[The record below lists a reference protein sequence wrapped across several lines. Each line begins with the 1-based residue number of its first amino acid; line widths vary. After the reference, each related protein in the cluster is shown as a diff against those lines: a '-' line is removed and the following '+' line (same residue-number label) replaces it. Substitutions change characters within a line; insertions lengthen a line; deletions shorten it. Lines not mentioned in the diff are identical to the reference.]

1 MRIRLRTL
9 AVIAFV
15 GALAS
20 ACGST
25 PPTAPSNLTIST
37 QPQSQTVASGSA
49 ATLNVTATGSGAL
62 NYQWYVGSSG
72 ATSSPIQGA
81 TASTYTTPAL
91 TSTTNYWVRIADA
104 TASID
109 SVTATIVVAPP
120 DPPPSTPPP
129 ALPPVPPPAPA
140 VAPTITRDP
149 ESRTIASGETATLT
163 VEANGTTPLA
173 YQWYVGQKGAT
184 SSPVSGATSTSFTTP
199 ALTATTSYWVRVSN
213 SAGSADSSAATITVT
228 TPPPAPPP
236 PPAGVAPAIASHPQ
250 SQTITAGQAATLS
263 VVATGTAPLGYQWY
277 VGSSG
282 VTAAPVAAATSA
294 TFVTP
299 SLSSTTSYW
308 VRVTNTFGAVNSNAA
323 SVTVVPDTSGAVL
336 EDQVFT
342 LINQRRAAGAT
353 CGGTPYPPVPA
364 LTMNSSLRTAARLHS
379 QDMAANNYFSHTSL
393 DGRTFD
399 QRILNAG
406 YTGSF
411 PLGENIAAGPSTAQ
425 AVVDGWMASPGHC
438 ANIMSPSFRATGI
451 GYGFS
456 AVAAYRHYWT
466 QTFGGS

>member
-9 AVIAFV
+9 AVIAV
-15 GALAS
+15 AATLAS

-49 ATLNVTATGSGAL
+49 ATLNVTATGTGTLS
-62 NYQWYVGSSG
+62 YQWYVGTAG
-72 ATSSPIQGA
+72 TTSSPIQDA
-81 TASTYTTPAL
+81 TARTYTTPGL
-91 TSTTNYWVRIADA
+91 TATTNYWVRIADA

-109 SVTATIVVAPP
+109 SVTATVAVAP
-120 DPPPSTPPP
+120 DPPPSNPPP
-129 ALPPVPPPAPA
+129 ALPPAPPPAPQPA
-140 VAPTITRDP
+140 VAPAIARNP
-149 ESRTIASGETATLT
+149 ESRTITSGETATLI
-163 VEANGTTPLA
+163 VEADGTAPLT
-173 YQWYVGQKGAT
+173 YQWYAGQKGVT
-184 SSPVSGATSTSFTTP
+184 SSPVSGATSTGFTTP

-213 SAGSADSSAATITVT
+213 TAGSADSAAATITVL
-228 TPPPAPPP
+228 PPPPP

-250 SQTITAGQAATLS
+250 SQTVTAGQAATLNVIAS
-263 VVATGTAPLGYQWY
+263 GTAPLGYQWY
-277 VGSSG
+277 IGSSG
-282 VTAAPVAAATSA
+282 VTSAPVAGATSA
-294 TFVTP
+294 TFTTP
-299 SLSSTTSYW
+299 ALSATTSYW

-323 SVTVVPDTSGAVL
+323 IVTVVPDTSGAVL
-336 EDQVFT
+336 EDQVFA

-364 LTMNSSLRTAARLHS
+364 LAMNSSLRTAARLHS

-393 DGRTFD
+393 DGTTFD
-399 QRILNAG
+399 QRIRNAG
-406 YTGSF
+406 YAGSF
-411 PLGENIAAGPSTAQ
+411 PWGENIAAGPSTAE

-451 GYGFS
+451 GYGFGAS
-456 AVAAYRHYWT
+456 AAYRHYWT

>member
-9 AVIAFV
+9 AVIAV
-15 GALAS
+15 VATLAS

-25 PPTAPSNLTIST
+25 PPTAPSNLTIAT

-49 ATLNVTATGSGAL
+49 ATLNVTATGTGTLS
-62 NYQWYVGSSG
+62 YQWYVGTAG
-72 ATSSPIQGA
+72 TTSSPIQDA
-81 TASTYTTPAL
+81 TAKTYTTPPL
-91 TSTTNYWVRIADA
+91 TATTNYWVRIADA

-109 SVTATIVVAPP
+109 SVTATVAVAPP
-120 DPPPSTPPP
+120 DPPPSNPPP
-129 ALPPVPPPAPA
+129 APQPA

-149 ESRTIASGETATLT
+149 ESRTITSGETATLS
-163 VEANGTTPLA
+163 VEANGTAPLT
-173 YQWYVGQKGAT
+173 YQWYAGQKGVT

-199 ALTATTSYWVRVSN
+199 ALTATSSYWVRVSN
-213 SAGSADSSAATITVT
+213 TAGSADSAAATITVT
-228 TPPPAPPP
+228 LPPPPP

-250 SQTITAGQAATLS
+250 SQTVTAGQATTLN
-263 VVATGTAPLGYQWY
+263 VIATGTAPLGYQWY
-277 VGSSG
+277 VGPSG
-282 VTAAPVAAATSA
+282 VTSTPVAGATSA
-294 TFVTP
+294 SFTTP
-299 SLSSTTSYW
+299 ALSATTSYW

-323 SVTVVPDTSGAVL
+323 IVTVVPDTSGAVL
-336 EDQVFT
+336 EDQVFA

-393 DGRTFD
+393 DGTTFD
-399 QRILNAG
+399 QRIRNAG

-411 PLGENIAAGPSTAQ
+411 PLAENIAAGPSTAQ
-425 AVVDGWMASPGHC
+425 GVVDGWMASPGHC

-451 GYGFS
+451 GYGFNAS
-456 AVAAYRHYWT
+456 AAYRHYWT